1 MVACSVY
8 DTKPVNFLSMCTE
21 SIVWVEKK
29 RKVFDKSTNQYVDFR
44 FLRLNIN
51 DEYNQEMGDV
61 DISDQLRN
69 TYRCDHWLRKTK
81 WWWSMYFW
89 GIGVELVNA
98 YKMYRTYNL
107 NMGIQEKN
115 LMSHYDFRR
124 AIAVAYV
131 GSGETMMPGSIS
143 ATARNTKRKLTPR
156 ASFSGTDTSAGSRR
170 SARLYAPPKKKTKCA
185 RFTNASLS
193 ANGNLRYRLVTNTN
207 LRHLPLP
214 PSIQKAHCQLHRWAS
229 ETNQGYSR
237 RSVCYARIAMST
249 CAVNAMVCSTKKRTW

>member
-1 MVACSVY
+1 M
-8 DTKPVNFLSMCTE
+8 
-21 SIVWVEKK
+21 
-29 RKVFDKSTNQYVDFR
+29 R
-44 FLRLNIN
+44 
-51 DEYNQEMGDV
+51 DV

-69 TYRCDHWLRKTK
+69 SYRFDHWLRKTK
-81 WWWSMYFW
+81 WWWSMFFW

-143 ATARNTKRKLTPR
+143 ATARKTKRKLTPR

-193 ANGNLRYRLVTNTN
+193 ANGTLRCRLATN
-207 LRHLPLP
+207 LRHFARP
-214 PSIQKAHCQLHRWAS
+214 PSSKKAHCQLHRWAS
-229 ETNQGYSR
+229 KTHKSESR
-237 RSVCYARIAMST
+237 RSVLLCGDCNVHLCSHCYALFHEEEDLVS
-249 CAVNAMVCSTKKRTW
+249 KKVEIREKYSREQSGVDISNDGADSSDEDDEYADIPQVQV